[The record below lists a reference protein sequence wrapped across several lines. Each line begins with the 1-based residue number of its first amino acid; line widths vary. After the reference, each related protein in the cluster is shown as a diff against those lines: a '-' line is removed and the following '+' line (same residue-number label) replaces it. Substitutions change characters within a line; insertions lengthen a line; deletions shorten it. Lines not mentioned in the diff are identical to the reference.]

1 MTDPALLERLDRLA
15 AALTQQ
21 AEAVTLQAQAID
33 RLVEALAEEELDGD
47 DAEQVLDVPRYLD
60 GTPQG

>member
-33 RLVEALAEEELDGD
+33 RLVEALAEEELEGD

>member
-1 MTDPALLERLDRLA
+1 MTDPALLERMDRLT

-21 AEAVTLQAQAID
+21 AEAVTLQAQAIE
-33 RLVEALAEEELDGD
+33 RLVEALAEEELEGD

-60 GTPQG
+60 GTPQS

>member
-15 AALTQQ
+15 AALTHQ

-33 RLVEALAEEELDGD
+33 RLVEALAEEELEGD
-47 DAEQVLDVPRYLD
+47 DGERVLDVPRYLD

>member
-1 MTDPALLERLDRLA
+1 MTDPSLLERLDRLA

-33 RLVEALAEEELDGD
+33 RLVEALAEEELEGD